1 MANSII
7 GSRWAFP
14 PQLGDR
20 NHFGLVEDVTAIEQS
35 IYVIIHTV
43 PGERVMRPEFGC
55 EIHSLIFWPANFQ
68 TAALAERYVREALER
83 WEPRIILHEVEVT
96 PGGSSYGELFIR
108 IVYIIKG
115 QHDPRSLVYPYYL
128 NPQTTEEGRNGI

>member
-7 GSRWAFP
+7 GSRLGFP
-14 PQLGDR
+14 PRLNDR
-20 NHFGLVEDVTAIEQS
+20 NRLGLVDDDTAIRQS

-55 EIHSLIFWPANFQ
+55 EIHSLIFAPANYQ
-68 TAALAERYVREALER
+68 TASLAELYVREALER

-96 PGGSSYGELFIR
+96 PGGSQYGELFIR
-108 IVYIIKG
+108 VSYQVKG

-128 NPQTTEEGRNGI
+128 DPQTTKEG